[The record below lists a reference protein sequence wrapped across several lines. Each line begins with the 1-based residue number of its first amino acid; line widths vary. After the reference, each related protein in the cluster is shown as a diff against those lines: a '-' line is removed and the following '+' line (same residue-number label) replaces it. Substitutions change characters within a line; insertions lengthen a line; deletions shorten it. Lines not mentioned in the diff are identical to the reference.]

1 MTFDQFLDV
10 LIQAIENSNPDD
22 VAAMIL
28 VLSGIATVIA
38 AVAFIGY
45 ILTAIGFSKIFKK
58 AGEKGWK
65 AFIPFLNDYTRFKIA
80 WNTKAFWIWL
90 LTLSITNIAPVF
102 GDGLIVSLI
111 NIVAGIVFIVCVVKL
126 YLNFA
131 KAFGKGAGTAV
142 LLFFFPFIM
151 SLVLGFGKAE
161 YVGNL
166 SSDIAE

>member
-1 MTFDQFLDV
+1 MTFEEFLDV
-10 LIQAIENSNPDD
+10 LVQAIERSNPDD

-28 VLSGIATVIA
+28 VLSGMVVTIAVI
-38 AVAFIGY
+38 AFIGY
-45 ILTAIGFSKIFKK
+45 LLTAIGFAKIFKK

-80 WNTKAFWIWL
+80 WNTKAFWIWII
-90 LTLSITNIAPVF
+90 TMAITNIAPAF
-102 GDGLIVSLI
+102 GDGLIVSLVTF
-111 NIVAGIVFIVCVVKL
+111 VAGIIFIVCVCKM
-126 YLNFA
+126 YFNFA

-161 YVGNL
+161 YIRKL
-166 SSDIAE
+166 SSESAE